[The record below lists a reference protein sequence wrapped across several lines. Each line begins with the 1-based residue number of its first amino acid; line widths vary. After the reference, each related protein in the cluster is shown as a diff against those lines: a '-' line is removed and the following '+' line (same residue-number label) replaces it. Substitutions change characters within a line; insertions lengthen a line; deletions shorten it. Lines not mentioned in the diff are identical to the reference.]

1 MKTVSSTLTA
11 AALWIALPIAA
22 VAQNPPTNGQPPHP
36 PTYVQ
41 PPPEQQPRP
50 TSPSSTTVNEWV
62 ASGFVGSNF
71 ANNASP
77 ASVEGGGTVAYLWKQ
92 KLGAE
97 FEAGFTPNFQLQNNF
112 FGLGVKPEVNSYMAN
127 AMWSMPY
134 SAGRIQPF
142 VSGGIGAI
150 ELRSGLGTTGSG
162 ITTASPNDS
171 RFGGDIGAGL
181 MSFAGN
187 WGFKADVRYYRASGV
202 YNTTS
207 SSTTTASASATS
219 PTPPPPGGYGS
230 TTSATAP
237 AATLAS
243 IVDPSATQSIASA
256 ALSGLHFWRANVGLA
271 VRW

>member
-1 MKTVSSTLTA
+1 MRIVSSTLTA
-11 AALWIALPIAA
+11 AVLWVALPIAA
-22 VAQNPPTNGQPPHP
+22 AAQDPPRN
-36 PTYVQ
+36 VQ
-41 PPPEQQPRP
+41 PQAAQPTT
-50 TSPSSTTVNEWV
+50 TSPSSTSANEWV

-77 ASVEGGGTVAYLWKQ
+77 ASMEGGVTVAYLWKQ

-97 FEAGFTPNFQLQNNF
+97 FEAGFTPNFQLQSNF

-134 SAGRIQPF
+134 NAGRLQPF

-150 ELRSGLGTTGSG
+150 ELRSGLSTTGSA

-171 RFGGDIGAGL
+171 RFGGNIGAGL

-207 SSTTTASASATS
+207 SSATSASASATG
-219 PTPPPPGGYGS
+219 PTPAPPPGGYGA
-230 TTSATAP
+230 TTATAP
-237 AATLAS
+237 AAGAAS
-243 IVDPSATQSIASA
+243 TVDPSATTSVASA
-256 ALSGLHFWRANVGLA
+256 ALSGLHFWRANIGLA